1 MKTAKVR
8 SIVAVWATLLLLAS
22 TGWAGAA
29 VPSTARPKSFKGTV
43 TAVDQK
49 EKTFAVRGFWSTRTF
64 NAGDHC
70 KVSLEDKEDAELK
83 DLRPGY
89 RVVVNYPGN
98 NGVRVASQVVQKNLV
113 FTGNIS
119 AIDPAGRILKVKR
132 GTVSETFVAGDHCK
146 VIIREDRNRALAD
159 LRIGHKVTVSYS
171 APGGAKVA
179 QRIEQTG
186 SIFTGTVEAIDAD
199 DRTLKAQH
207 LLSEKKFNLAK
218 DCPIVIGG
226 KSVGK
231 LSDLR
236 IGDKLTVHYE
246 DLDGVLVATT
256 IAREA
261 SPTKPTPAQVT
272 RTETPEP
279 EP

>member
-1 MKTAKVR
+1 MKTANVR
-8 SIVAVWATLLLLAS
+8 LLMAVGTALLLLAL
-22 TGWAGAA
+22 TGRSAA
-29 VPSTARPKSFKGTV
+29 ADSSTAKPKCLKGTV

-49 EKTFAVRGFWSTRTF
+49 EKTFAVSGFWSTRTF

-70 KVSLEDKEDAELK
+70 KIKLEDKADAELK
-83 DLRPGY
+83 DLRPGQ
-89 RVVVNYPGN
+89 RVEVSYVAN

-132 GTVSETFVAGDHCK
+132 GAVSETFVAGDNCK
-146 VIIREDRNRALAD
+146 VVIREDGNKSLAD
-159 LRIGHKVTVSYS
+159 LKIGQKVTVGYS
-171 APGGAKVA
+171 PSAGAKLA

-186 SIFTGTVEAIDAD
+186 SVFTGTVEAIDAD

-226 KSVGK
+226 KSDGK

-236 IGDKLTVHYE
+236 IGDKLSIHFE
-246 DLDGVLVATT
+246 DMDGVLVATT

-261 SPTKPTPAQVT
+261 APTKSAPPAQVT
-272 RTETPEP
+272 RTESSEP
-279 EP
+279 